1 MPDKKGMG
9 GLLKKRMAETRRT
22 SELVASDEVYEKIFR
37 KTPPADSPVL
47 ANLALDK
54 LVPFFTEDI
63 GFKPYPPERLNALA
77 EQIKED
83 GLLVRIIARKTPDG
97 DRYEIL
103 AGHNRVNAAKLA
115 GWTEIPAEVVEAD
128 DARAI
133 VIATS
138 TNLIQRQNLSIVERG
153 KAYKALLEAKNR
165 NGQRDAASVAFG
177 DNRQRYN
184 ARQLVAKFFN
194 VSEYEIR
201 KAVKLTRLIPELLD
215 ILDSAPKQ
223 LQVVCANLIA
233 DYGAD
238 SQTAFIPMCS
248 EKGYRLNKAT
258 VQRIIKKC
266 PPPNARA
273 EDIVAAWREARAIEE
288 NQSASQP
295 DTITFDRKKFAPLLD
310 KLGED
315 VNLEEFF
322 LKLLRQ
328 AVSG

>member
-1 MPDKKGMG
+1 MSDRKDMG
-9 GLLKKRMAETRRT
+9 DLLKRRMTESQQA
-22 SELVASDEVYEKIFR
+22 SELTASNQAYEKIFQQSA
-37 KTPPADSPVL
+37 PAVSPL
-47 ANLALDK
+47 LTNLALNR

-63 GFKPYPPERLNALA
+63 GFKPYSPEKLRALS
-77 EQIKED
+77 EQLKED

-165 NGQRDAASVAFG
+165 NGQRDAAPGTFG
-177 DNRQRYN
+177 EIRQRYN
-184 ARQLVAKFFN
+184 ARQLVAEFFN

-201 KAVKLTRLIPELLD
+201 KAVKLTRLIPELLE
-215 ILDSAPKQ
+215 ILENSPKR
-223 LQVVCANLIA
+223 LLLSCADLIA
-233 DYGAD
+233 DYDAE
-238 SQTAFIPMCS
+238 SQTAFAQICAV
-248 EKGYRLNKAT
+248 EERRLNLGT
-258 VQRIIKKC
+258 MRRIVRQC
-266 PPPNARA
+266 PPPAADADDILAVWNAA
-273 EDIVAAWREARAIEE
+273 GAEE
-288 NQSASQP
+288 NRPTKS
-295 DTITFDRKKFAPLLD
+295 DKITFDRKKFAPLLD
-310 KLGED
+310 KLGQD
-315 VNLEEFF
+315 ANLEDLFLEF
-322 LKLLRQ
+322 LRQ

>member
-1 MPDKKGMG
+1 MSDRKGMKD
-9 GLLKKRMAETRRT
+9 LLKRRMAETQRT
-22 SELVASDEVYEKIFR
+22 SELIASNQAYEKILQR
-37 KTPPADSPVL
+37 SPPDNSCFL
-47 ANLALDK
+47 TNLALDR

-63 GFKPYPPERLNALA
+63 GFKPYPPEKLRALS
-77 EQIKED
+77 EQLKED

-165 NGQRDAASVAFG
+165 NGQRDAAPGTFG
-177 DNRQRYN
+177 EIRQRYN
-184 ARQLVAKFFN
+184 ARQLVAEFFN

-201 KAVKLTRLIPELLD
+201 KAVKLTRLIPELLE
-215 ILDSAPKQ
+215 ILENSPKR
-223 LQVVCANLIA
+223 LLLSCADLIA
-233 DYGAD
+233 DYDAE
-238 SQTAFIPMCS
+238 SQTAFAQICAV
-248 EKGYRLNKAT
+248 EERRLNLGT
-258 VQRIIKKC
+258 MRRIVRQC
-266 PPPNARA
+266 PPPAADADDILAVWNAA
-273 EDIVAAWREARAIEE
+273 GAEE
-288 NQSASQP
+288 NRPTKS
-295 DTITFDRKKFAPLLD
+295 DKITFDRKKFAPLLD
-310 KLGED
+310 KLGQD
-315 VNLEEFF
+315 ANLEDLFLEF
-322 LKLLRQ
+322 LRQ